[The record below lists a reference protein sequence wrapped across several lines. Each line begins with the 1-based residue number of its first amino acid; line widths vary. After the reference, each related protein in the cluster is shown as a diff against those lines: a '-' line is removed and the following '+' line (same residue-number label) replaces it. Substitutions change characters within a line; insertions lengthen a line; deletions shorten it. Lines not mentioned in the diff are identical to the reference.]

1 MSLLPPALVRLIDAQ
16 FRPLANIFELAI
28 ALAWALV
35 GVAYLTDSGT
45 ALSSPL
51 EQDAAGFD
59 IVWSVMYI
67 AALPLIWVGCLKP
80 WPHWRVAGLLLLGT
94 GLLLHG
100 VIALDHNG
108 TDPRVWVYWV
118 YAVAV
123 LLRAAVVVRYFGTK
137 KGT

>member
-1 MSLLPPALVRLIDAQ
+1 MTLLPAPLVRLIDAQ
-16 FRPLANIFELAI
+16 FRPLANVFELAI

-35 GVAYLTDSGT
+35 GVAYLTHPGA

-51 EQDAAGFD
+51 EQDAAGFR

-94 GLLLHG
+94 GLVLHG
-100 VIALDHNG
+100 VIALYHNG

-137 KGT
+137 TGV